1 MEYIE
6 YFKGFTDVV
15 KGLPNL
21 EIIKDFV
28 FWIIISILIISCL
41 LQKYSKKH
49 KVFTKIASAI
59 AEEFNNK
66 IKEEMR
72 EESKDFH
79 KAIKNIDD
87 KIEKSNKENAENIQ
101 SVRAD
106 VDILRKAIDD
116 HLLESRTAHAKQW
129 REWIFDFQA
138 KEKNGIVQ
146 PLERWENI
154 LKTITD
160 YQQYIRDYNID
171 NGYIDSAVIYIRAR
185 YAKHCELNDFPLEEH
200 TDK

>member
-49 KVFTKIASAI
+49 KVFTKIASVI

-66 IKEEMR
+66 IKEEMK

-79 KAIKNIDD
+79 KAINKIDD
-87 KIEKSNKENAENIQ
+87 KIEKINKENE
-101 SVRAD
+101 SVRTD
-106 VDILRKAIDD
+106 VDILRKAIDT
-116 HLLESRTAHAKQW
+116 HLFESRTANAKQW

-138 KEKNGIVQ
+138 KEKNGVVQ

-154 LKTITD
+154 LKTIAD
-160 YQQYIRDYNID
+160 YQQYISDYNID
-171 NGYIDSAVIYIRAR
+171 NGYIDSAVVYIKTR
-185 YAKHCELNDFPLEEH
+185 YEKHCELNDFPIE
-200 TDK
+200 DK

>member
-28 FWIIISILIISCL
+28 FWIIITILIISCL

-49 KVFTKIASAI
+49 KVFTKIASVI

-66 IKEEMR
+66 IKEEMK

-79 KAIKNIDD
+79 KAINKIDD
-87 KIEKSNKENAENIQ
+87 KIEKINKENE

-106 VDILRKAIDD
+106 VDMLRKAIDA
-116 HLLESRTAHAKQW
+116 HLLESRTANAKQW

-138 KEKNGIVQ
+138 KEKNGVVQ

-160 YQQYIRDYNID
+160 YQQYISDYNID
-171 NGYIDSAVIYIRAR
+171 NGYIDSAVVYIKTR
-185 YAKHCELNDFPLEEH
+185 YAKHCELNDFPIEGE
-200 TDK
+200 

>member
-49 KVFTKIASAI
+49 KVFTKIASVI

-66 IKEEMR
+66 IKEEMK

-79 KAIKNIDD
+79 KVINKIDD
-87 KIEKSNKENAENIQ
+87 KIEKINKENE
-101 SVRAD
+101 SVRVD
-106 VDILRKAIDD
+106 VDMLRKAIDA
-116 HLLESRTAHAKQW
+116 HLLESRTANAKQW

-138 KEKNGIVQ
+138 KEKNGVVQ

-154 LKTITD
+154 LKTIAD
-160 YQQYIRDYNID
+160 YQQYISDYNID
-171 NGYIDSAVIYIRAR
+171 NGYIDSAVVYIKTR
-185 YAKHCELNDFPLEEH
+185 YAKHCELNDFPIE
-200 TDK
+200 DKDK

>member
-66 IKEEMR
+66 IKEEMK

-79 KAIKNIDD
+79 KAINKIDD
-87 KIEKSNKENAENIQ
+87 KIEKINKENE

-106 VDILRKAIDD
+106 VDILRKAIDT
-116 HLLESRTAHAKQW
+116 HLFESRTANAKQW

-138 KEKNGIVQ
+138 KEKNGVVQ

-160 YQQYIRDYNID
+160 YQQYINDYNID
-171 NGYIDSAVIYIRAR
+171 NGYIDSAVVYIKTR
-185 YAKHCELNDFPLEEH
+185 YEKHCELNDFPIE
-200 TDK
+200 DK

>member
-6 YFKGFTDVV
+6 YFKGFIDVV

-49 KVFTKIASAI
+49 KVFTKIVSVI

-66 IKEEMR
+66 IKEEMK

-79 KAIKNIDD
+79 KAINKIDD
-87 KIEKSNKENAENIQ
+87 KIEKINKENE

-106 VDILRKAIDD
+106 VDMLRKAIDA
-116 HLLESRTAHAKQW
+116 HLLESRTANAKQW

-138 KEKNGIVQ
+138 KEKNGVVQ

-160 YQQYIRDYNID
+160 YQQYISDYNID
-171 NGYIDSAVIYIRAR
+171 NGYIDSAVVYIKTR
-185 YAKHCELNDFPLEEH
+185 YAKHCELNDFPLE
-200 TDK
+200 DK

>member
-6 YFKGFTDVV
+6 YFKGFIDVV

-49 KVFTKIASAI
+49 KVFTKIVSVI

-66 IKEEMR
+66 IKEEMK

-79 KAIKNIDD
+79 KAINKIDD
-87 KIEKSNKENAENIQ
+87 KIEKMNKENE

-106 VDILRKAIDD
+106 VDMLRKAIDA
-116 HLLESRTAHAKQW
+116 HLLESRTANAKQW

-138 KEKNGIVQ
+138 KEKNGVVQ

-160 YQQYIRDYNID
+160 YQQYISDYNID
-171 NGYIDSAVIYIRAR
+171 NGYIDSAVVYIKTR
-185 YAKHCELNDFPLEEH
+185 YAKHCELNDFQLE
-200 TDK
+200 DK

>member
-28 FWIIISILIISCL
+28 FWIIITILIISCL

-49 KVFTKIASAI
+49 KVFTKIASVI

-66 IKEEMR
+66 IKEEMK

-79 KAIKNIDD
+79 KAINKIDD
-87 KIEKSNKENAENIQ
+87 KIEKINKENE

-106 VDILRKAIDD
+106 VDKLRKAIDA
-116 HLLESRTAHAKQW
+116 HLLESRTANAKQW

-138 KEKNGIVQ
+138 KEKNGVIQ

-160 YQQYIRDYNID
+160 YQQYINDYNID
-171 NGYIDSAVIYIRAR
+171 NGYIDSAVVYITTR
-185 YAKHCELNDFPLEEH
+185 YAKHCELNDFPIE
-200 TDK
+200 DK

>member
-49 KVFTKIASAI
+49 KVFTKIVSVI

-66 IKEEMR
+66 IKEEMK
-72 EESKDFH
+72 EESKDFR
-79 KAIKNIDD
+79 KAINKIDD
-87 KIEKSNKENAENIQ
+87 KIEKINKENE
-101 SVRAD
+101 SVRTD
-106 VDILRKAIDD
+106 VDILRKAIDT
-116 HLLESRTAHAKQW
+116 HLFESRTANAKQW

-138 KEKNGIVQ
+138 KEKNGVVQ

-154 LKTITD
+154 LKTIAD
-160 YQQYIRDYNID
+160 YQQYISDYNID
-171 NGYIDSAVIYIRAR
+171 NGYIDSAVVYIKTR
-185 YAKHCELNDFPLEEH
+185 YEKHCELNDFPIE
-200 TDK
+200 DK

>member
-6 YFKGFTDVV
+6 YFKGFIDVV

-49 KVFTKIASAI
+49 KVFTKIVSII

-66 IKEEMR
+66 IKEEMK

-79 KAIKNIDD
+79 KAINKIDD
-87 KIEKSNKENAENIQ
+87 KIEKMNKENE

-106 VDILRKAIDD
+106 VDMLRKAIDA
-116 HLLESRTAHAKQW
+116 HLLESRTANAKQW

-138 KEKNGIVQ
+138 KEKNGVVQ

-160 YQQYIRDYNID
+160 YQQYISDYNID
-171 NGYIDSAVIYIRAR
+171 NGYIDSAVVYIKTR
-185 YAKHCELNDFPLEEH
+185 YAKHCELNDFPLE
-200 TDK
+200 DK

>member
-28 FWIIISILIISCL
+28 FWIIITILIISCL

-49 KVFTKIASAI
+49 KVFTKIASVI

-66 IKEEMR
+66 IKEEMK

-79 KAIKNIDD
+79 KAINKIDD
-87 KIEKSNKENAENIQ
+87 KIEKINKENE

-106 VDILRKAIDD
+106 VDMLRKAIDA
-116 HLLESRTAHAKQW
+116 HLLESRTANAKQW

-138 KEKNGIVQ
+138 KEKNGVVQ

-160 YQQYIRDYNID
+160 YQQYINDYNID
-171 NGYIDSAVIYIRAR
+171 NGYIDSAVVYIKTR
-185 YAKHCELNDFPLEEH
+185 YTKHCELNDFPIEGE
-200 TDK
+200 

>member
-49 KVFTKIASAI
+49 KVFTKIASVI

-66 IKEEMR
+66 IKEEMK

-79 KAIKNIDD
+79 KAINKIDD
-87 KIEKSNKENAENIQ
+87 KIEKINKENE

-106 VDILRKAIDD
+106 VDILRKAIDT
-116 HLLESRTAHAKQW
+116 HLFESRTANAKQW

-138 KEKNGIVQ
+138 KEKNGTVQ

-160 YQQYIRDYNID
+160 YQQYISDYNID
-171 NGYIDSAVIYIRAR
+171 NGYIDSAVVYIKTR
-185 YAKHCELNDFPLEEH
+185 YEKHCELNDFPIE
-200 TDK
+200 DK

>member
-49 KVFTKIASAI
+49 KVFTKIASVI

-66 IKEEMR
+66 IKEEMK

-79 KAIKNIDD
+79 KAINKIDD
-87 KIEKSNKENAENIQ
+87 KIEKINKENK
-101 SVRAD
+101 SVRTD
-106 VDILRKAIDD
+106 VDMLRKAIDA
-116 HLLESRTAHAKQW
+116 HLLESRTANAKQW

-138 KEKNGIVQ
+138 KEKNGVVQ

-154 LKTITD
+154 LKTIAD
-160 YQQYIRDYNID
+160 YQQYISDYNID
-171 NGYIDSAVIYIRAR
+171 NGYIDSAVVYIKTR
-185 YAKHCELNDFPLEEH
+185 YEKHCELNDFPIE
-200 TDK
+200 DK

>member
-49 KVFTKIASAI
+49 KVFTKIASVI

-66 IKEEMR
+66 IKEEMK

-79 KAIKNIDD
+79 KAINKIDD
-87 KIEKSNKENAENIQ
+87 KIEKINKENE

-106 VDILRKAIDD
+106 VDILRKAIDT
-116 HLLESRTAHAKQW
+116 HLFESRTANAKQW

-138 KEKNGIVQ
+138 KEKNGVVQ

-160 YQQYIRDYNID
+160 YQQYINDYNID
-171 NGYIDSAVIYIRAR
+171 NGYIDSAVVYIKTR
-185 YAKHCELNDFPLEEH
+185 YEKHCELNDFPIE
-200 TDK
+200 DK

>member
-6 YFKGFTDVV
+6 YFKGFIDVV

-49 KVFTKIASAI
+49 KVFTKIVSVI

-66 IKEEMR
+66 IKEEMK

-79 KAIKNIDD
+79 KAINKIDD
-87 KIEKSNKENAENIQ
+87 KIEKMNKENE

-106 VDILRKAIDD
+106 VDMLRKAIDA
-116 HLLESRTAHAKQW
+116 HLLESRTANAKQW

-138 KEKNGIVQ
+138 KEKNGVVQ

-160 YQQYIRDYNID
+160 YQQYISDYNID
-171 NGYIDSAVIYIRAR
+171 NGYIDSAVVYIKTR
-185 YAKHCELNDFPLEEH
+185 YAKHCELNDFPLE
-200 TDK
+200 DK

>member
-28 FWIIISILIISCL
+28 FWIIITILIISCL

-49 KVFTKIASAI
+49 KVFTKIASVI

-66 IKEEMR
+66 IKEEMK

-79 KAIKNIDD
+79 KAINKIDD
-87 KIEKSNKENAENIQ
+87 KIEKINKENE

-106 VDILRKAIDD
+106 VNMLRKTIDA
-116 HLLESRTAHAKQW
+116 HLLESRTANAKQW

-138 KEKNGIVQ
+138 KEKNGVVQ

-160 YQQYIRDYNID
+160 YQQYISDYNID
-171 NGYIDSAVIYIRAR
+171 NGYIDSAVVYIKTR
-185 YAKHCELNDFPLEEH
+185 YEKHCELNDFPIE
-200 TDK
+200 DK

>member
-28 FWIIISILIISCL
+28 FWIIITILIISCL

-49 KVFTKIASAI
+49 KVFTKIASVI

-66 IKEEMR
+66 IKEEMK

-79 KAIKNIDD
+79 KAINKIDD
-87 KIEKSNKENAENIQ
+87 KIEKINKENE

-106 VDILRKAIDD
+106 VDMLRKAIDA
-116 HLLESRTAHAKQW
+116 HLLESRTANAKQW

-138 KEKNGIVQ
+138 KEKNGVVQ

-160 YQQYIRDYNID
+160 YQQYISDYNID
-171 NGYIDSAVIYIRAR
+171 NGYIDSAVVYIKTR
-185 YAKHCELNDFPLEEH
+185 YAKHCELNDFPIE
-200 TDK
+200 DDRR

>member
-49 KVFTKIASAI
+49 KVFTKIASVI

-66 IKEEMR
+66 IKEEMK

-79 KAIKNIDD
+79 KAINKIDD
-87 KIEKSNKENAENIQ
+87 KIEKINKENE

-106 VDILRKAIDD
+106 VDILRKAIDT
-116 HLLESRTAHAKQW
+116 HLFESRTANAKQW

-138 KEKNGIVQ
+138 KEKNGVVQ

-160 YQQYIRDYNID
+160 YQQYISDYNID
-171 NGYIDSAVIYIRAR
+171 NGYIDSAVVYIKTR
-185 YAKHCELNDFPLEEH
+185 YEKHCELNDFPIE
-200 TDK
+200 DK

>member
-49 KVFTKIASAI
+49 KVFTKIASVI

-66 IKEEMR
+66 IKEEMK

-79 KAIKNIDD
+79 KAINKIDD
-87 KIEKSNKENAENIQ
+87 KIEKINKENE
-101 SVRAD
+101 SVRVD
-106 VDILRKAIDD
+106 VDMLRKAIDA
-116 HLLESRTAHAKQW
+116 HLLESRTANAKQW

-138 KEKNGIVQ
+138 KEKNGVVQ

-160 YQQYIRDYNID
+160 YQQYISDYNID
-171 NGYIDSAVIYIRAR
+171 NGYIDSAVVYIKTR
-185 YAKHCELNDFPLEEH
+185 YAKHCELNDFPLE
-200 TDK
+200 DK

>member
-6 YFKGFTDVV
+6 YFKGFIDVV

-49 KVFTKIASAI
+49 KVFTKIVSVI

-66 IKEEMR
+66 IKEEMK
-72 EESKDFH
+72 EGSKDFH
-79 KAIKNIDD
+79 KAINKIDD
-87 KIEKSNKENAENIQ
+87 KIEKINKENE

-106 VDILRKAIDD
+106 VDMLRKAIDA
-116 HLLESRTAHAKQW
+116 HLLESRTANAKQW

-138 KEKNGIVQ
+138 KEKNGVVQ

-160 YQQYIRDYNID
+160 YQQYISDYNID
-171 NGYIDSAVIYIRAR
+171 NGYIDSAVVYIKTR
-185 YAKHCELNDFPLEEH
+185 YAKHCELNDFPLE
-200 TDK
+200 DK

>member
-49 KVFTKIASAI
+49 KVFTKIASVI

-66 IKEEMR
+66 IKEEMK

-79 KAIKNIDD
+79 KAINKIDD
-87 KIEKSNKENAENIQ
+87 KIEKINKENK
-101 SVRAD
+101 SVRTD
-106 VDILRKAIDD
+106 VDMLRKAIDA
-116 HLLESRTAHAKQW
+116 HLLESRTANAKQW

-138 KEKNGIVQ
+138 KEKNGVVQ

-160 YQQYIRDYNID
+160 YQQYISDYNID
-171 NGYIDSAVIYIRAR
+171 NGYIDSAVVYIKAR
-185 YAKHCELNDFPLEEH
+185 YAKHCELNDFPLE
-200 TDK
+200 DK

>member
-28 FWIIISILIISCL
+28 FWIIITILIISCL
-41 LQKYSKKH
+41 LHKYSKKH
-49 KVFTKIASAI
+49 KVFTKIASVI

-66 IKEEMR
+66 IKEEMK

-79 KAIKNIDD
+79 KAINKIDD
-87 KIEKSNKENAENIQ
+87 KIEKINKENE

-106 VDILRKAIDD
+106 VDMLRKAIDA
-116 HLLESRTAHAKQW
+116 HLLESRTANAKQW

-138 KEKNGIVQ
+138 KEKNGVVQ

-160 YQQYIRDYNID
+160 YQQYINDYNID
-171 NGYIDSAVIYIRAR
+171 NGYIDSAVVYIKTR
-185 YAKHCELNDFPLEEH
+185 YAKHCELNDFPIEGE
-200 TDK
+200 

>member
-6 YFKGFTDVV
+6 YFKGFTDIV

-49 KVFTKIASAI
+49 KVFTKIASVI

-66 IKEEMR
+66 IKEEMK

-79 KAIKNIDD
+79 KAINKIDD
-87 KIEKSNKENAENIQ
+87 KIEKINKENK

-106 VDILRKAIDD
+106 VDMLRKAIDT
-116 HLLESRTAHAKQW
+116 HLFESRTANAKQW

-138 KEKNGIVQ
+138 KEKNGVVQ

-154 LKTITD
+154 LKTIAD
-160 YQQYIRDYNID
+160 YQQYISDYNID
-171 NGYIDSAVIYIRAR
+171 NGYIDSAVVYIKTR
-185 YAKHCELNDFPLEEH
+185 YEKHCELNDFPIE
-200 TDK
+200 DK

>member
-49 KVFTKIASAI
+49 KVFTKIASVI

-66 IKEEMR
+66 IKEEMK

-79 KAIKNIDD
+79 KAINKIDD
-87 KIEKSNKENAENIQ
+87 KIEKINKENE

-106 VDILRKAIDD
+106 VDMLRKAIDA
-116 HLLESRTAHAKQW
+116 HLLESRTANAKQW

-138 KEKNGIVQ
+138 KEKNGVVQ

-160 YQQYIRDYNID
+160 YQQYISDYNID
-171 NGYIDSAVIYIRAR
+171 NGYIDSAVVYIKTR
-185 YAKHCELNDFPLEEH
+185 YAKHCELNDVPLE
-200 TDK
+200 DK

>member
-6 YFKGFTDVV
+6 YFKGFIDVV

-49 KVFTKIASAI
+49 KVFTKIVSVI

-66 IKEEMR
+66 IKEEMK
-72 EESKDFH
+72 EGSKDFY
-79 KAIKNIDD
+79 KAINKIDD
-87 KIEKSNKENAENIQ
+87 KIEKINKENE

-106 VDILRKAIDD
+106 VDMLRKAIDA
-116 HLLESRTAHAKQW
+116 HLLESRTANAKQW

-138 KEKNGIVQ
+138 KEKNGVVQ

-160 YQQYIRDYNID
+160 YQQYISDYNID
-171 NGYIDSAVIYIRAR
+171 NGYIDSAVVYIKTR
-185 YAKHCELNDFPLEEH
+185 YAKHCELNDFPLE
-200 TDK
+200 DK

>member
-49 KVFTKIASAI
+49 KVFTKIASVI

-66 IKEEMR
+66 IKEEMK

-79 KAIKNIDD
+79 KAINKIDD
-87 KIEKSNKENAENIQ
+87 KIEKINKENE
-101 SVRAD
+101 SVRVD
-106 VDILRKAIDD
+106 VDMLRKAIDA
-116 HLLESRTAHAKQW
+116 HLLESRTANAKQW

-138 KEKNGIVQ
+138 KEKNGVVQ

-154 LKTITD
+154 LKTIAD
-160 YQQYIRDYNID
+160 YQQYISDYNID
-171 NGYIDSAVIYIRAR
+171 NGYIDSAVVYIKTR
-185 YAKHCELNDFPLEEH
+185 YAKHCELNDFPLE
-200 TDK
+200 DK

>member
-49 KVFTKIASAI
+49 KVFTKIASVI

-66 IKEEMR
+66 IKEEMK

-79 KAIKNIDD
+79 KAINKIDD
-87 KIEKSNKENAENIQ
+87 KIEKINKENK
-101 SVRAD
+101 SVRTD
-106 VDILRKAIDD
+106 VDMLRKAIDT
-116 HLLESRTAHAKQW
+116 HLFESRTANAKQW

-138 KEKNGIVQ
+138 KEKNGVVQ

-154 LKTITD
+154 LKTIAD
-160 YQQYIRDYNID
+160 YQQYISDYNID
-171 NGYIDSAVIYIRAR
+171 NGYIDSAVVYIKTR
-185 YAKHCELNDFPLEEH
+185 YEKHCELNDFPIE
-200 TDK
+200 DK

>member
-28 FWIIISILIISCL
+28 FWIIITILIISCL

-66 IKEEMR
+66 IKEEMK
-72 EESKDFH
+72 EESKDFR
-79 KAIKNIDD
+79 KAINKIDD
-87 KIEKSNKENAENIQ
+87 KIEKINKENE
-101 SVRAD
+101 SVRTD
-106 VDILRKAIDD
+106 VDILRKAIDT
-116 HLLESRTAHAKQW
+116 HLFESRTANAKQW

-138 KEKNGIVQ
+138 KEKNGVVQ

-154 LKTITD
+154 LKTIAD
-160 YQQYIRDYNID
+160 YQQYISDYNID
-171 NGYIDSAVIYIRAR
+171 NGYIDSAVVYIKTR
-185 YAKHCELNDFPLEEH
+185 YEKHCELNDFPIE
-200 TDK
+200 DK

>member
-49 KVFTKIASAI
+49 KVFTKIASVI

-66 IKEEMR
+66 IKEEMK

-79 KAIKNIDD
+79 KAINKIDD
-87 KIEKSNKENAENIQ
+87 KIEKINKENE

-106 VDILRKAIDD
+106 VDILRKAIDA
-116 HLLESRTAHAKQW
+116 HLLESRTANAKQW

-138 KEKNGIVQ
+138 KEKNGVVQ

-160 YQQYIRDYNID
+160 YQQYISDYNID
-171 NGYIDSAVIYIRAR
+171 NGYIDSAVVYIKTR
-185 YAKHCELNDFPLEEH
+185 YEKHCELNDFPIE
-200 TDK
+200 DK

>member
-28 FWIIISILIISCL
+28 FWIIITILIISCL

-49 KVFTKIASAI
+49 KVFTKIASVI

-66 IKEEMR
+66 IKEEMK

-79 KAIKNIDD
+79 KAINKIDN
-87 KIEKSNKENAENIQ
+87 KIEKINKENE

-106 VDILRKAIDD
+106 VDILRKAIDA
-116 HLLESRTAHAKQW
+116 HLLESRTANAKQW

-138 KEKNGIVQ
+138 KEKNGVVQ

-160 YQQYIRDYNID
+160 YQQYISDYNID
-171 NGYIDSAVIYIRAR
+171 NGYIDSAVVYIKTR
-185 YAKHCELNDFPLEEH
+185 YTKHCELNDFPIEGE
-200 TDK
+200 

>member
-6 YFKGFTDVV
+6 YFKGFTDIV

-49 KVFTKIASAI
+49 KVFTKIASVI

-66 IKEEMR
+66 IKEEMK

-79 KAIKNIDD
+79 KAINKIDD
-87 KIEKSNKENAENIQ
+87 KIEKINKENK

-106 VDILRKAIDD
+106 VDMLRKAIDA
-116 HLLESRTAHAKQW
+116 HLLESRTANAKQW

-138 KEKNGIVQ
+138 KEKNGVVQ

-154 LKTITD
+154 LKTIAD
-160 YQQYIRDYNID
+160 YQQYISDYNID
-171 NGYIDSAVIYIRAR
+171 NGYIDSAVVYIKTR
-185 YAKHCELNDFPLEEH
+185 YEKHCELNDFPIE
-200 TDK
+200 DK

>member
-28 FWIIISILIISCL
+28 FWIIITILIISCL

-49 KVFTKIASAI
+49 KVFTKIASVI

-66 IKEEMR
+66 IKEEMK
-72 EESKDFH
+72 EESKDFR
-79 KAIKNIDD
+79 KAINKIDD
-87 KIEKSNKENAENIQ
+87 KIEKINKENE
-101 SVRAD
+101 SVRTD
-106 VDILRKAIDD
+106 VDILRKAIDT
-116 HLLESRTAHAKQW
+116 HLFESRTANAKQW

-138 KEKNGIVQ
+138 KEKNGVVQ

-154 LKTITD
+154 LKTIAD
-160 YQQYIRDYNID
+160 YQQYISDYNID
-171 NGYIDSAVIYIRAR
+171 NGYIDSAVVYIKTR
-185 YAKHCELNDFPLEEH
+185 YEKHCELNDFPTE
-200 TDK
+200 DK

>member
-66 IKEEMR
+66 IKEEMK
-72 EESKDFH
+72 EESRDFR
-79 KAIKNIDD
+79 KAINKIDD
-87 KIEKSNKENAENIQ
+87 KIEKINKENE

-106 VDILRKAIDD
+106 VDILRKAIDT
-116 HLLESRTAHAKQW
+116 HLFESRTANAKQW

-138 KEKNGIVQ
+138 KEKNGVVQ

-160 YQQYIRDYNID
+160 YQQYINDYNID
-171 NGYIDSAVIYIRAR
+171 NGYIDSAVVYIKTR
-185 YAKHCELNDFPLEEH
+185 YEKHCELNDFPIE
-200 TDK
+200 DK

>member
-6 YFKGFTDVV
+6 YFKGFTDIV

-49 KVFTKIASAI
+49 KVFTKIASVI

-66 IKEEMR
+66 IKEEMK

-79 KAIKNIDD
+79 KAINKIDD
-87 KIEKSNKENAENIQ
+87 KIEKINKENK
-101 SVRAD
+101 SVRTD
-106 VDILRKAIDD
+106 VDMLRKAIDA
-116 HLLESRTAHAKQW
+116 HLLESRTANAKQW

-138 KEKNGIVQ
+138 KEKNGVVQ

-154 LKTITD
+154 LKTIAD
-160 YQQYIRDYNID
+160 YQQYISDYNID
-171 NGYIDSAVIYIRAR
+171 NGYIDSAVVYIKTR
-185 YAKHCELNDFPLEEH
+185 YEKHCELNDFPIE
-200 TDK
+200 DK

>member
-49 KVFTKIASAI
+49 KVFTKIASVI

-66 IKEEMR
+66 IKEEMK

-79 KAIKNIDD
+79 KAINKIDD
-87 KIEKSNKENAENIQ
+87 KIEKINKENE

-106 VDILRKAIDD
+106 VDMLRKAIDA
-116 HLLESRTAHAKQW
+116 HLLESRTANAKQW

-138 KEKNGIVQ
+138 KEKNGVVQ

-160 YQQYIRDYNID
+160 YQQYISDYNID
-171 NGYIDSAVIYIRAR
+171 NGYIDSAVVYIKTR
-185 YAKHCELNDFPLEEH
+185 YAKHCELNDFPLE
-200 TDK
+200 DK

>member
-49 KVFTKIASAI
+49 KVFTKIASVI

-66 IKEEMR
+66 IKEEMK
-72 EESKDFH
+72 EESKDFR
-79 KAIKNIDD
+79 KAINKIDD
-87 KIEKSNKENAENIQ
+87 KIEKINKENE
-101 SVRAD
+101 SVRTD
-106 VDILRKAIDD
+106 VDILRKAIDT
-116 HLLESRTAHAKQW
+116 HLFESRTANAKQW

-138 KEKNGIVQ
+138 KEKNGVVQ

-154 LKTITD
+154 LKTIAD
-160 YQQYIRDYNID
+160 YQQYISDYNID
-171 NGYIDSAVIYIRAR
+171 NGYIDSAVVYIKTR
-185 YAKHCELNDFPLEEH
+185 YEKHCELNDFPIE
-200 TDK
+200 DK

>member
-28 FWIIISILIISCL
+28 FWIIITILIISCL

-49 KVFTKIASAI
+49 KVFTKIASVI

-66 IKEEMR
+66 IKEEMK
-72 EESKDFH
+72 EESKDFR
-79 KAIKNIDD
+79 KAINKIDD
-87 KIEKSNKENAENIQ
+87 KIEKINKENE
-101 SVRAD
+101 SVRTD
-106 VDILRKAIDD
+106 VDILRKAIDT
-116 HLLESRTAHAKQW
+116 HLFESRTANAKQW

-138 KEKNGIVQ
+138 KEKNGVVQ

-154 LKTITD
+154 LKTIAD
-160 YQQYIRDYNID
+160 YQQYISDYNID
-171 NGYIDSAVIYIRAR
+171 NGYIDSAVVYIKTR
-185 YAKHCELNDFPLEEH
+185 YEKHCELNDFPIE
-200 TDK
+200 DK